1 MIQEELRN
9 IIAQSL
15 GVEPEDVLD
24 SSLLKEDLGLEAE
37 ELAEIVGLINQRYHT
52 EIDQDVTARAK
63 TVEELF
69 EIVSGYVPEN
79 LE

>member
-37 ELAEIVGLINQRYHT
+37 ELAEIVGLVNQRYHT
-52 EIDQDVTARAK
+52 EIDRDLAARAK

>member
-15 GVEPEDVLD
+15 GVEPEDIED
-24 SSLLKEDLGLEAE
+24 TSLLKEDLGLEAE
-37 ELAEIVGLINQRYHT
+37 ELAEIVGIVNARYHT
-52 EIDQDVTARAK
+52 EIDSEIAARAK

-69 EIVSGYVPEN
+69 EIVSTYVPQE